1 MVVLQKN
8 EDPSTV
14 PHLLLLLHE
23 VVDNLPMNAAMTKI
37 QRIYLRNNSTETL
50 RTCIRFLEYI

>member
-14 PHLLLLLHE
+14 LHLLLLLHE
-23 VVDNLPMNAAMTKI
+23 VVDNLPMNASMEKNLNDL
-37 QRIYLRNNSTETL
+37 QKQQ
-50 RTCIRFLEYI
+50 YI

>member
-37 QRIYLRNNSTETL
+37 QKNLPEKQFN
-50 RTCIRFLEYI
+50 